1 MRTFAIMALMVLI
14 IMINLVVDGIIALAL
29 LPHCPIASVAV
40 MLLGIAMSCVFPWA
54 VTRIS
59 AGFRA
64 KVLTDSRKPGHEE

>member
-29 LPHCPIASVAV
+29 LPYCPIASVAV
-40 MLLGIAMSCVFPWA
+40 VLLGIAMSCVFPWA

-59 AGFRA
+59 YAFLG
-64 KVLTDSRKPGHEE
+64 KVQWAMREPGHED